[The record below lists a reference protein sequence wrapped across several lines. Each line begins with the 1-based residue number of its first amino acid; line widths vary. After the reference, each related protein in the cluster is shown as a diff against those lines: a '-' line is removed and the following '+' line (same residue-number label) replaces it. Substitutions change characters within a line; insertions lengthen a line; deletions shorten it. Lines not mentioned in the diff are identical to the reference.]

1 MLLNQVIAVLK
12 GAKTRA
18 QGVLTEA
25 YKLIQKEGLFAG
37 KTRVFQKISEDYPD
51 IPDESKGVQYRADE
65 LIAGAMIAVR
75 EYLDV
80 QLDLDVGNTRA
91 TADIVVDEKV
101 LLAKAPVTFLL
112 VLEKELTDLHTF
124 VTKLPLLDTAED
136 WKQDDSTG
144 LYKSGLI
151 RTIRT
156 QKVQRP
162 LVKYPH
168 SHEHPAQTEVITEDV
183 PVGYWHETHLSGAI
197 ARPVQ
202 KAMLARV
209 EKLQVA
215 VKIAR
220 EAANAI
226 TIEKQ
231 KGADVLLRYIV
242 SA

>member
-136 WKQDDSTG
+136 WKQGKDSWTV
-144 LYKSGLI
+144 YDW
-151 RTIRT
+151 
-156 QKVQRP
+156 
-162 LVKYPH
+162 PH
-168 SHEHPAQTEVITEDV
+168 S
-183 PVGYWHETHLSGAI
+183 
-197 ARPVQ
+197 
-202 KAMLARV
+202 
-209 EKLQVA
+209 
-215 VKIAR
+215 
-220 EAANAI
+220 
-226 TIEKQ
+226 
-231 KGADVLLRYIV
+231 LLVWVTRGL
-242 SA
+242 